1 MVWQVGTISR
11 QSSIMLEI
19 CWKICCLAMKCFC
32 FYSLG
37 KHLFLPV
44 SRENLS
50 IPVFANGNILYF
62 NDVQRCLDYTGADG
76 VMTAGRLFQ
85 TLLMMCFLF

>member
-1 MVWQVGTISR
+1 M
-11 QSSIMLEI
+11 
-19 CWKICCLAMKCFC
+19 
-32 FYSLG
+32 
-37 KHLFLPV
+37 FLVV

-76 VMTAGRLFQ
+76 VMTAGRLFPRRG
-85 TLLMMCFLF
+85 